1 MPASFFFCFIFVREI
16 EENVTFPLKD
26 IYLQHSTS
34 MIYCFSLEGRHGYS
48 LIKGVT
54 GNGFSKQCKSELCSI
69 TMRIEFYSI
78 LQGIQ
83 HKANFSSKLKVSP
96 VIFGIL
102 SYIKK

>member
-1 MPASFFFCFIFVREI
+1 MQAFCLHLFFCFIFVREI

-54 GNGFSKQCKSELCSI
+54 VM
-69 TMRIEFYSI
+69 TI
-78 LQGIQ
+78 LEVI
-83 HKANFSSKLKVSP
+83 ALLNLLAT